1 MKANYSLI
9 LFIIIST
16 LFLQCKNG
24 NKEEKEILINQ
35 EINEEKEVDHSN
47 SLKAIEQ
54 QIIENPESPNGYT
67 KRSYYYAKQ
76 GDLKKALEDI
86 NRALTITPDEPSLN
100 FTKGELLFNQAG
112 MTLNSLLYDQSEIYL
127 NNTIKLDST
136 YVDAYILKA
145 KIYIGKKNAEE
156 AIKNLSEAIR
166 VSPTLSE
173 PYALKG
179 FVYQRLGNKQLAQS
193 SYQTALEMDANNFD
207 ANSGLGYIY
216 SLDTNANGLIYFDA
230 ASLLDSNAIAPVRN
244 KGLLLKDLGRLD
256 EAKSAFK
263 DVLKIDSTF
272 EEAYYNLGVCEIDSY
287 DDDYTQKTKDS
298 IVNNAIG
305 YFHAAVSLNPKY
317 VQALYNLG
325 YSYEFK
331 GDKKTALKYYKQAI
345 DIAPDYKLV
354 NEALRRF

>member
-1 MKANYSLI
+1 MKNISILT
-9 LFIIIST
+9 LFIST
-16 LFLQCKNG
+16 IFFQCKEG
-24 NKEEKEILINQ
+24 NKEAKEILINQ
-35 EINEEKEVDHSN
+35 SEEAENTIDESN

-54 QIIENPESPNGYT
+54 QIIDNPESPNGYT

-76 GDLKKALEDI
+76 GDLNRALEDI

-112 MTLNSLLYDQSEIYL
+112 MTLNALLYDQSEIYL
-127 NNTIKLDST
+127 DNTIKLDST
-136 YVDAYILKA
+136 YVDAHILKA
-145 KIYIGKKNAEE
+145 KIYIGRKNAEE
-156 AIKNLSEAIR
+156 AIKNLSNAIR

-216 SLDTNANGLIYFDA
+216 YLDTNANGLIYFDA
-230 ASLLDSNAIAPVRN
+230 ANLLDTNAISPVRN
-244 KGLLLKDLGRLD
+244 KGLLLKNLGRLE
-256 EAKSAFK
+256 EAKTEFNN
-263 DVLKIDSTF
+263 VLKIDSTF

-287 DDDYTQKTKDS
+287 NDDFSQKTKDS
-298 IVNNAIG
+298 IVTNAIY
-305 YFHAAVSLNPKY
+305 YFNKAVTLNPEY

-325 YSYEFK
+325 YSYEFR
-331 GDKKTALKYYKQAI
+331 GDKENALKYYKQAI
-345 DIAPDYKLV
+345 NIAPDYELV